1 MPQPPSVKAATE
13 ERMQHVATLVPV
25 KNMPH
30 PPRPGD
36 QGGVGGS
43 YAAGPLSDAVLSSP
57 RQPRDLPVLQNRLN
71 QSHLPTRNVQSP
83 QNISTMK
90 EYQMQNKMMPRPD
103 GSISQGSATSISR
116 ERKFSLRH
124 NTAIIV
130 FLWEGKEG
138 SDSNAMEKAKAK
150 VSKQLS
156 PPTTRNLTLRNSWS
170 RGSVGG
176 I

>member
-1 MPQPPSVKAATE
+1 
-13 ERMQHVATLVPV
+13 
-25 KNMPH
+25 
-30 PPRPGD
+30 
-36 QGGVGGS
+36 
-43 YAAGPLSDAVLSSP
+43 
-57 RQPRDLPVLQNRLN
+57 
-71 QSHLPTRNVQSP
+71 
-83 QNISTMK
+83 MK
-90 EYQMQNKMMPRPD
+90 EYQMQNKMTPHTD
-103 GSISQGSATSISR
+103 GSISQGSAISNSL

-138 SDSNAMEKAKAK
+138 SDSHAMEKAKAK
-150 VSKQLS
+150 VRKQLS

>member
-1 MPQPPSVKAATE
+1 MMPQPPSVKAATE
-13 ERMQHVATLVPV
+13 EIMQHMATLAPV

-30 PPRPGD
+30 PPGPGG

-43 YAAGPLSDAVLSSP
+43 YAAGPLSDAISSS
-57 RQPRDLPVLQNRLN
+57 L
-71 QSHLPTRNVQSP
+71 
-83 QNISTMK
+83 
-90 EYQMQNKMMPRPD
+90 
-103 GSISQGSATSISR
+103 

-124 NTAIIV
+124 NTAIII